1 MLRPFVQTGHGL
13 IVVVA
18 AAAAVVVVVEAV
30 VAVAGAAGVVKNSEI
45 FRTCSTGKKEGVE
58 NELSEL

>member
-30 VAVAGAAGVVKNSEI
+30 VAVAGAAGVVKNSVF